1 MLRVFIAHRAPATE
15 TSLKHVRLVRFTRR
29 PGHPPERAEPLV
41 VSPELLHP
49 HHALRQEL
57 LPFLVHNRGIAVKF
71 RGAHYLTIL
80 TR

>member
-1 MLRVFIAHRAPATE
+1 MLRVYYRAPATE
-15 TSLKHVRLVRFTRR
+15 TSLKHTTLARFTRTLAI
-29 PGHPPERAEPLV
+29 GQKRAEPLV